1 MFTSQQYLIENES
14 KWVEQYFELTYQ
26 TSFQS
31 NSLSDLQQFCT
42 DFVAKFPEK
51 IFKSPD
57 FTSLS
62 EKSLISL
69 IKRDDLQMN
78 EVEIWEYV
86 LKWGL
91 KKNPT
96 LILDPST
103 WSDED
108 LKMMENTL
116 QSCLSLIRFF

>member
-1 MFTSQQYLIENES
+1 LIKNNS
-14 KWVEQYFELTYQ
+14 KWVEQYFELAYRI
-26 TSFQS
+26 SFQS
-31 NSLSDLQQFCT
+31 NSLLEFQKFCT
-42 DFVAKFPEK
+42 NLITKFPEK

-62 EKSLISL
+62 EKPLLSL
-69 IKRDDLQMN
+69 IKRDDLQMDEI
-78 EVEIWEYV
+78 EVWEYV

-91 KKNPT
+91 EKNPT

-108 LKMMENTL
+108 FQMMKNTL
-116 QSCLSLIRFF
+116 QNCFPLIRFFSLS